1 MHLDPFLDMKELAK
15 HKHAGGFTLVEVIM
29 VLTITAILAAGVAVF
44 LRKPIGGYLD
54 LARRTELSDIA
65 DTAVRRISRDLH
77 LALPNSVRVVPTDA
91 SCLEFI
97 PTLNG
102 GRYRADVDG
111 TGGGNVFSTSA
122 ALSQLDVLGP
132 LSPLNPVPILNDRV
146 VVYNLGI
153 AGADAYAGDNM
164 AIVAAGTTT
173 SLIIFNPAF
182 QFPFASPGNRF
193 HVISGSEQS
202 VFYVCVAAG
211 GVPVGIDA
219 TGNGNGILYRLTR
232 TLNAVA
238 PTACPAIPL
247 GTPILAQNLSTCQ
260 FIYANGVAG
269 VTERYGLVS
278 MRLGITQKTQVA
290 NDSDTVNIYHEV
302 HVNNVP

>member
-1 MHLDPFLDMKELAK
+1 MKTLAK
-15 HKHAGGFTLVEVIM
+15 YKQKPSLGFTLVEVIM

-44 LRKPIGGYLD
+44 LRKPVEGYFD

-65 DTAVRRISRDLH
+65 DTVVRRISRDLH

-97 PTLNG
+97 PTVNG
-102 GRYRADVDG
+102 GRYRADVDSA
-111 TGGGNVFSTSA
+111 GGGNVFNTSA

-153 AGADAYAGDNM
+153 TGADAYASDNM

-173 SLIIFNPAF
+173 ALINFSPAF

-202 VFYVCVAAG
+202 VFYVCATAG
-211 GVPVGIDA
+211 GGPVGIDA
-219 TGNGNGILYRLTR
+219 VGNGNGVLYRLTR
-232 TLNAVA
+232 TITAAA
-238 PTACPAIPL
+238 PATCPVIPA
-247 GTPILAQNLSTCQ
+247 GTPILAQNLSVCQ
-260 FIYANGVAG
+260 FVYANGVAG

-278 MRLGITQKTQVA
+278 MRLGITKKTQVA
-290 NDSDTVNIYHEV
+290 NDSETVNIYHEV